1 MCRFTTINIMNNIFL
16 IEKAIKESA
25 EIKLKILENQAALSL
40 IDIIAEEIASALK
53 NGKKVLF

>member
-1 MCRFTTINIMNNIFL
+1 MNNIFL